1 MFVNVYLTA
10 RYRHTTTHERRLRY
24 DTTRVIRNN
33 SLPHDMAR
41 FPEAEE
47 RLLEKQICM
56 RCDARNPKDATSCR
70 KCGYKKL
77 RPKNRERQAA

>member
-1 MFVNVYLTA
+1 MFVNVYLTPPSSEA
-10 RYRHTTTHERRLRY
+10 QRKSRSPN
-24 DTTRVIRNN
+24 TTRVIRNN
-33 SLPHDMAR
+33 SLSHDMAR

-56 RCDARNPKDATSCR
+56 RCDARNPKEATSCR